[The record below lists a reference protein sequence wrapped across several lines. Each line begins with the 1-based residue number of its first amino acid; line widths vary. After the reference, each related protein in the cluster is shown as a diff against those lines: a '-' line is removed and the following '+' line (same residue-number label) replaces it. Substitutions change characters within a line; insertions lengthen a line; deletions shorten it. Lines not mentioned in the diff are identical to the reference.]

1 MDLMKLATQLLMNK
15 MGGSN
20 SGISDVVM
28 SAALSKLLPTNN
40 GGDLDLGGLVGQ
52 LNGGGLASLAASWL
66 GDGDNSP
73 VSGNQIADILGQGNV
88 RNFANEIGVDE
99 NTASSGLSDIIPG
112 LIDQNSKGGSLLD
125 NDMVASLAKNALGSL
140 FK

>member
-15 MGGSN
+15 MGGGN

-40 GGDLDLGGLVGQ
+40 GGDLDLGGLVSQ

-66 GDGDNSP
+66 GDGSNSP
-73 VSGNQIADILGQGNV
+73 VSGNQIADILGQSNV

-125 NDMVASLAKNALGSL
+125 NDMVSSLAKSALGSL